1 MPLISFYTPW
11 KHIKQSFSKA
21 VVRRCSV
28 KKVFL
33 KVSQNSQENFLKTFQ
48 ATDLFLY
55 PPKTKQK
62 QRFSKAV
69 ARRCSVKKVFLK
81 ISQNSEEITCA
92 RVSFLINLQS
102 GTGIFLWIFL
112 KNTSGGY
119 FWLKFEWLNHQ
130 QILKFWTFFTEHLWW
145 LFLDFLMFPG
155 CIEKDLWH
163 EMG

>member
-33 KVSQNSQENFLKTFQ
+33 KV
-48 ATDLFLY
+48 
-55 PPKTKQK
+55 
-62 QRFSKAV
+62 
-69 ARRCSVKKVFLK
+69 
-81 ISQNSEEITCA
+81 SQNSEEITCA

-130 QILKFWTFFTEHLWW
+130 QILKFQFKRFLPYLCWVEITCEISENNFLYRVPLVVVSGFFDVSRVYRKGPVTWNG
-145 LFLDFLMFPG
+145 LMT
-155 CIEKDLWH
+155 CQIVLEVDRLN
-163 EMG
+163 